1 MKLAKPWHPSPL
13 DPKAL
18 ARIAARK
25 RHACPPTSR
34 RPSTASA
41 SKPWCRS
48 SQDARSRSVGIL
60 PTSGKSNRHN
70 PANAP
75 LGNPPIG
82 PLRLLLFK
90 KPFHSRPFAVQKL
103 FPLPEEVSKSWM
115 RKTSAKLH
123 FDVQCSMLDVRC
135 SSSLTL
141 PNHPLR
147 NNSATLGAPLP
158 SLPFHVSC
166 SMFRVSCSS
175 PSPNPLIF
183 NNSPLPSRRPPPS
196 SLRPFFSLPLLTAHC
211 SLLTA
216 HCSLITRHFFSPPA
230 KKNLAAPPFTLFF
243 SHETCGESGALCS
256 QSRFPDTRQPLQIP
270 TKYLKKPNL
279 DPNPRFQ
286 TKKQPLS

>member
-147 NNSATLGAPLP
+147 NNSVTFPAPLT
-158 SLPFHVSC
+158 
-166 SMFRVSCSS
+166 SS
-175 PSPNPLIF
+175 NLQSTILNPQSSILFPSPTFSTTPPRCPHLQ
-183 NNSPLPSRRPPPS
+183 PAPHLPPP
-196 SLRPFFSLPLLTAHC
+196 F
-211 SLLTA
+211 
-216 HCSLITRHFFSPPA
+216 
-230 KKNLAAPPFTLFF
+230 NL
-243 SHETCGESGALCS
+243 SC
-256 QSRFPDTRQPLQIP
+256 
-270 TKYLKKPNL
+270 
-279 DPNPRFQ
+279 
-286 TKKQPLS
+286 